1 MSQNNSKIDISGNIV
16 RIPLENIIEVIR
28 IATGKSRAGVEKCLS
43 EIQNFHAYK
52 EGDGISAAMSAK
64 YLTGEAENLEK
75 SMKLLYALEAAKDRE
90 ILEIVR

>member
-1 MSQNNSKIDISGNIV
+1 MSQNKQNIDISGNIV
-16 RIPLENIIEVIR
+16 RIPLESVIEIVR

-52 EGDGISAAMSAK
+52 EGDGIKAAMSAK
-64 YLTGEAENLEK
+64 YLTEEAENLEK

-90 ILEIVR
+90 ILEITR